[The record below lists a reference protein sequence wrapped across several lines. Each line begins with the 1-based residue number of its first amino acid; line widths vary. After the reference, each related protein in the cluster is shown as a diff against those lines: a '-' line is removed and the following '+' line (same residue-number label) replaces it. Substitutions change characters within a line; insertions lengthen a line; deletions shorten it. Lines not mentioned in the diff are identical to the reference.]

1 MNVQSFSICAMN
13 VCICRQHGTTL
24 SILSVLS
31 RTTAVSRHWGGRR
44 SGRVAAVVYRSWWI
58 CCKRRKMMHLMWGS
72 LQRGRR
78 GQPTVEQLKSSNVW
92 PQSTSDSSI
101 EALLL
106 YTPWH
111 PVTVQTVT
119 SCSKYRQVLQ
129 IVPGSSVGIATGYGL
144 DGPEIESRGGGG
156 ARFSSPVQ
164 TGPGGHSASCTMG
177 TGSFPEVKSGRG
189 VTLTPHPLLLPWS
202 RKGRA
207 IPLLPLWVVRPVQ
220 SLSACTRVHCTF
232 FTPDNSDCC
241 LTCHAPLGR
250 LPQMKLSDINYSK

>member
-111 PVTVQTVT
+111 PVTVHTVTSSYCTHRDILLLYTPWHTVTVHTVT
-119 SCSKYRQVLQ
+119 SCYCTHRDILLLYK
-129 IVPGSSVGIATGYGL
+129 PWH
-144 DGPEIESRGGGG
+144 
-156 ARFSSPVQ
+156 PVQ
-164 TGPGGHSASCTMG
+164 NTG
-177 TGSFPEVKSGRG
+177 RY
-189 VTLTPHPLLLPWS
+189 S
-202 RKGRA
+202 R
-207 IPLLPLWVVRPVQ
+207 
-220 SLSACTRVHCTF
+220 
-232 FTPDNSDCC
+232 
-241 LTCHAPLGR
+241 
-250 LPQMKLSDINYSK
+250 